1 MLKIAITG
9 GAGSGK
15 STVARMLGELGA
27 AVLDADAAAREAVA
41 VGTPAWRELRRA
53 FGEEYFHPDG
63 ALNRAKVAQLVF
75 ADPEARSRLN
85 AVVHPRIA
93 EIIQARMQELARQG
107 TQLIMVEVPLLFET
121 GLDRAY
127 DYVITVYVDPADQ
140 VRRLAE
146 RDGRSAAEI
155 EGILKAQWPLAEKA
169 ARADFVVDNRG
180 TLRDT
185 RKQVEKIY
193 AELQKIILTGGSKE
207 VSV

>member
-1 MLKIAITG
+1 
-9 GAGSGK
+9 
-15 STVARMLGELGA
+15 
-27 AVLDADAAAREAVA
+27 
-41 VGTPAWRELRRA
+41 
-53 FGEEYFHPDG
+53 
-63 ALNRAKVAQLVF
+63 
-75 ADPEARSRLN
+75 
-85 AVVHPRIA
+85 
-93 EIIQARMQELARQG
+93 MQELARQG
-107 TQLIMVEVPLLFET
+107 AQLIMVEVPLLFET
-121 GLDRAY
+121 GLDQAY
-127 DYVITVYVDPADQ
+127 DYVIAVYVDPADQ